1 MDAVWSLSSKNVS
14 NMILL
19 FSCLPMKTGINSAG
33 SAEKNGDVLISS
45 LEMVRI
51 YFSLLEMEIIL
62 MFTSGKE

>member
-1 MDAVWSLSSKNVS
+1 
-14 NMILL
+14 
-19 FSCLPMKTGINSAG
+19 MKTGINSAG